1 VTVYLYL
8 LICYAIASVYL
19 AADVAVNAPRTTH
32 PVATVLGALLTL
44 AIWPAIAVYELV
56 AIVAS
61 TWSRRR

>member
-1 VTVYLYL
+1 MTIYL

-19 AADVAVNAPRTTH
+19 AADVAASAPRTTH

-56 AIVAS
+56 AISAS

>member
-1 VTVYLYL
+1 MTIYLYL

-44 AIWPAIAVYELV
+44 AIWPAIAVYELI